1 MPTGS
6 SNKKTIQ
13 INHDFF
19 KIGKK
24 GLNAVSNKQTQK
36 AEKKPRNKT
45 VKHNTIKRELI
56 KRIQQLK
63 QQEKKDKSN
72 EHTDDLQDN
81 AQKSEFDDS
90 MKYLQS
96 LANQRK
102 SEKKKLRKQEKDKK
116 REQSNENN
124 PSGGG
129 ISPKNKTMKSS
140 LLYQQYGLDVK
151 ADVDVN
157 VDLPSELRV
166 TIPPTSYPIDHHK
179 IDTTPPMKLDNY
191 RNTPVKHENTNTNT
205 NTISPIK
212 RVVAP
217 PYSNLKGSTSKPSFR
232 EWNRTKKNRSRGS
245 SNVSNRDPPQSSTI
259 ATLNERERTLEKVKN
274 KFRENSK
281 KVPSNISTH
290 DEILELKRFYTKN
303 KQGGNSRSRRKT
315 IKKTIKQ
322 SYTVGKSRDKKKISV
337 LVKNMKTR
345 KRVQEAKKKLKT
357 EDLSEIKRILKERGL
372 LKSGSSAPNDVI
384 RTMYE
389 SAMLA
394 GDVHNL
400 NVGTKIHN
408 YLEEDDSF

>member
-63 QQEKKDKSN
+63 QQEKKEKSN
-72 EHTDDLQDN
+72 EYTHDIEDN

-116 REQSNENN
+116 REQSNENKLT
-124 PSGGG
+124 GGG

-140 LLYQQYGLDVK
+140 LLYQKHGLDVESSV
-151 ADVDVN
+151 DVNVN
-157 VDLPSELRV
+157 VDLPSELQV
-166 TIPPTSYPIDHHK
+166 TIPSTSYPVDQQK
-179 IDTTPPMKLDNY
+179 IDTIPPMKIDNY
-191 RNTPVKHENTNTNT
+191 RDTLVKPH

-212 RVVAP
+212 SVSAP

-232 EWNRTKKNRSRGS
+232 EWNKTKKNRSRGS
-245 SNVSNRDPPQSSTI
+245 SNVSDRDPQQSSTI

-281 KVPSNISTH
+281 KVPSNISTGS
-290 DEILELKRFYTKN
+290 EILELKKFYTKN
-303 KQGGNSRSRRKT
+303 KEGGNSKSRRKT

-322 SYTVGKSRDKKKISV
+322 KYTVGKSRDKKKISV

-345 KRVQEAKKKLKT
+345 KQVQEAKKKLKT
-357 EDLSEIKRILKERGL
+357 EDLSEIKRFLKERGL

-384 RTMYE
+384 RSMYE